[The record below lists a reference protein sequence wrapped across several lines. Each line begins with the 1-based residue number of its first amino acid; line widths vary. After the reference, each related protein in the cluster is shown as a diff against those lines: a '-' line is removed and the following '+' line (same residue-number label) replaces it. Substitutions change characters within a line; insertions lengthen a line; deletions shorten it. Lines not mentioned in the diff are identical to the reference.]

1 MKSWKGSVP
10 TSQKKRLNKYF
21 FHFVGAQTLSR
32 WVTNSLFHAGFLPT
46 FVSEGRKKPLYC
58 SMFSGAPAAAVYGN
72 SCLLANRPVFILCHA
87 SCQQRHLKNNFHAQR
102 KGSAPPLPA
111 AHFLSPVFQML
122 IWRSFWWWI
131 VGWDEPAVPA
141 APTSLTLD
149 VCSAHSGL
157 LISSAALSFSSK
169 HGTDTDIFRLKIS
182 DVSCYHLLIV

>member
-131 VGWDEPAVPA
+131 VGWDEPAVPLLPHLSPWMFA
-141 APTSLTLD
+141 LPTLGCSSPVLPWASAPSMAQTLTF
-149 VCSAHSGL
+149 SGWKFQTW
-157 LISSAALSFSSK
+157 AVP
-169 HGTDTDIFRLKIS
+169 IF
-182 DVSCYHLLIV
+182 